1 MKPVKEG
8 IVFKLFHFEDHLYVA
23 EVKNIVKE
31 RFLNFL
37 NLIIVLQKAHLR
49 SNLSCTKSSTKKL
62 SNHFSLYLCSIMYFN
77 PIYVT

>member
-31 RFLNFL
+31 RCLNFL
-37 NLIIVLQKAHLR
+37 NLIIVVQKAHLR
-49 SNLSCTKSSTKKL
+49 SN
-62 SNHFSLYLCSIMYFN
+62 
-77 PIYVT
+77 